1 MSYNAGEV
9 GIANRCI
16 LVDVISIDSAVVMV
30 TLITT
35 YAVCAWIRY
44 WSKDMRLLASAC
56 VVIRAFCSGPRI
68 NDF

>member
-35 YAVCAWIRY
+35 YAVCA
-44 WSKDMRLLASAC
+44 
-56 VVIRAFCSGPRI
+56 
-68 NDF
+68 